1 MIVAAIFWCVAWV
14 CVLRMGTNR
23 RMVHKKAACKH
34 LQAAFINGF
43 ITKGLLTRQD
53 AFDAFG
59 HFQHFAHAAFAELLH
74 HFL

>member
-1 MIVAAIFWCVAWV
+1 MAFT
-14 CVLRMGTNR
+14 TN
-23 RMVHKKAACKH
+23 
-34 LQAAFINGF
+34 
-43 ITKGLLTRQD
+43 GLLARQD

>member
-1 MIVAAIFWCVAWV
+1 
-14 CVLRMGTNR
+14 
-23 RMVHKKAACKH
+23 MVHKKAACKH